1 MDMTE
6 AEIKTQLR
14 EWILEHAKDQPA
26 ELLDDTPI
34 LEHGILS
41 SLEVVELI
49 LFVEH
54 LLGDEVET
62 DDLDADSIRD
72 VNAIYQTF
80 FTVAG

>member
-1 MDMTE
+1 MTE
-6 AEIKTQLR
+6 PEIKTKLR
-14 EWILEHAKDQPA
+14 DWILEHAKDRPA

-54 LLGDEVET
+54 LLGDEVDT

-72 VNAIYQTF
+72 VNAIYETF
-80 FTVAG
+80 FTVDA